1 MVDADPARVATAES
15 FPRRMGIR
23 PVPIDEGSPTDVNTS
38 AMDEV
43 VIFAPL
49 EEGPGANAAVSIDR
63 LVVTV
68 LMTSTEGILV
78 TNLVTVLVT
87 SIIVMV

>member
-1 MVDADPARVATAES
+1 MFDADPLGVAAAES
-15 FPRRMGIR
+15 FPRRKEIR
-23 PVPIDEGSPTDVNTS
+23 ALPIDEGKPTDVNTS
-38 AMDEV
+38 AMEEV
-43 VIFAPL
+43 VICAPL

-68 LMTSTEGILV
+68 LMASTEGIVV

-87 SIIVMV
+87 SIVVMV